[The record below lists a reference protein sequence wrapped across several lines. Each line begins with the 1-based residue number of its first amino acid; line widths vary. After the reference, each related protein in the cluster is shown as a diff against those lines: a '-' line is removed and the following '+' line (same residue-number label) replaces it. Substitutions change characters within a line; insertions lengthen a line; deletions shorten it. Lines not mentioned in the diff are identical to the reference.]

1 MTDKSPYEIYVDGN
15 EEEEENSS
23 KGKKN
28 KNNNIKNNKK
38 IQTYIKGKSPK
49 NKEKSS
55 EKEKIKLKENN
66 SEKNSNYY
74 KRENN
79 ILNQN
84 HIKRTIIDTNK
95 NDKGEDINNE
105 NDEQENESEKE
116 DEINNDEDN
125 NNNIEDDIKDNN
137 DDEKDKEEK
146 EEIKIEIY
154 KNQNIRQLKENIK
167 SIYTKTQSKS
177 GRLKELLNKL
187 KNDIQLNNTKKQT
200 YASRLSDIN
209 KETKSE
215 LKLKKNIIIDMKNLE
230 DLIIE
235 KLDKIDE
242 FRRLKLKRGHNS
254 VERCNKKLFIY
265 NNSEDIIKIKQK
277 QLKNVV
283 KLNNI
288 VDKDISNLYTNLKRG
303 YYIDQDIQEEKPKIT
318 TKKEELF
325 YTYSKIS
332 VDVSKLKN
340 EVQLLRHI
348 KDVHNNCDRTI
359 FRLNK
364 ELEVLREKKDRKI
377 YYIDFLAN
385 NKELNDIK
393 RKQIIA
399 NKGLDNYK
407 YRYALKKDNDRY
419 KTMRTISQSKFS
431 VSGMRNKIQ
440 LVIPKEKS
448 MNNLLSSN
456 YNDNDNNDM
465 SLSDSYNNDDN
476 ENNIDNNDNNES
488 IDNQNDE
495 ETKTKYKNLLQT
507 KIEEKNVLQ
516 RKYYSVMKELE
527 QEIIQKEAELKGK
540 ESKKKNL
547 LKSNYNLQNTQKF
560 NEEKIRKLKKQ
571 LNELKIEVSN
581 YDEQLSQKDGV
592 LDELKKAMNDAKKF

>member
-1 MTDKSPYEIYVDGN
+1 MSDNSPYEIYVDDN

-23 KGKKN
+23 NVQKN
-28 KNNNIKNNKK
+28 NNNNIKNNKK
-38 IQTYIKGKSPK
+38 IQTYIKGKTPK
-49 NKEKSS
+49 KKENSL
-55 EKEKIKLKENN
+55 EKEKIKLIEKN
-66 SEKNSNYY
+66 SEKNSDHY

-84 HIKRTIIDTNK
+84 HIKLSIIDTNK
-95 NDKGEDINNE
+95 NDKGEDITNE
-105 NDEQENESEKE
+105 NEQQENESEKE
-116 DEINNDEDN
+116 DEINNDEEN
-125 NNNIEDDIKDNN
+125 NNNEEEDIKDNN
-137 DDEKDKEEK
+137 DNEKDKEEK
-146 EEIKIEIY
+146 EEIKIELNKY
-154 KNQNIRQLKENIK
+154 QNIKQLKENIK
-167 SIYTKTQSKS
+167 SIYTKTQSSS

-187 KNDIQLNNTKKQT
+187 KNDIQLNNSKKQT

-215 LKLKKNIIIDMKNLE
+215 LKLKKTIIVDMKNLE
-230 DLIIE
+230 DMIIE

-242 FRRLKLKRGHNS
+242 LRKLKKKSGHNS
-254 VERCNKKLFIY
+254 VERCKKKLFIY

-288 VDKDISNLYTNLKRG
+288 IDKDISNLYTNLKRG

-332 VDVSKLKN
+332 IDVSNLKN
-340 EVQLLRHI
+340 QVQLLRHI
-348 KDVHNNCDRTI
+348 KDVHNNCDKTI
-359 FRLNK
+359 LRLNK

-385 NKELNDIK
+385 NKELNEIK

-407 YRYALKKDNDRY
+407 YRYALKKKNNRY

-431 VSGMRNKIQ
+431 MSGTRNKIQ

-456 YNDNDNNDM
+456 YNDNDNNDI
-465 SLSDSYNNDDN
+465 SLSDSYNNDNNN

-488 IDNQNDE
+488 IENQNNED
-495 ETKTKYKNLLQT
+495 TKNKYKNLLQ
-507 KIEEKNVLQ
+507 
-516 RKYYSVMKELE
+516 
-527 QEIIQKEAELKGK
+527 
-540 ESKKKNL
+540 KKKMCCKENI
-547 LKSNYNLQNTQKF
+547 
-560 NEEKIRKLKKQ
+560 IR
-571 LNELKIEVSN
+571 
-581 YDEQLSQKDGV
+581 
-592 LDELKKAMNDAKKF
+592 